1 MKGLAEVIGT
11 LEAAYGRPSLD
22 DHPRLPPLDELIL
35 TILSQ
40 NTHDRNRDRAWEAM
54 RARYPDWGA
63 VAAAPRRQLA
73 AAIRV
78 GGLAPTKSARIQE
91 VLRRVFI
98 ERGAYDLDFLR
109 DVPLEEA
116 EAYLRGFK
124 GVGLK
129 TIRCVLLFSCGRPVI
144 PVDTHIF
151 RVGKRLGLFPPK
163 ATPDR
168 AHALLQEMT
177 PPREMYPFHVNLITH
192 GRKICGARSPRCEAC
207 PLAPACAHFAARRK
221 KTAKTAS
228 PPRRRVER

>member
-1 MKGLAEVIGT
+1 MKGLGEVIGT
-11 LEAAYGRPSLD
+11 LEAAYGRPSLS
-22 DHPRLPPLDELIL
+22 DHPRLAPLDELIL

-40 NTHDRNRDRAWEAM
+40 NTNDRNRDRAWEAM
-54 RARYPDWGA
+54 RARFPDWSA
-63 VAAAPRRQLA
+63 VAASPRRQLA
-73 AAIRV
+73 ATIRV
-78 GGLAPTKSARIQE
+78 GGLAPTKSARIQD
-91 VLRRVFI
+91 VLRKIFA

-109 DVPLEEA
+109 DLPVAEA
-116 EAYLRGFK
+116 EEYLRGFK

-129 TIRCVLLFSCGRPVI
+129 TIRCVLLFSCGKPVI

-177 PPREMYPFHVNLITH
+177 PPSEMYPFHVNLITH

-207 PLAPACAHFAARRK
+207 PLTPGCAYFSALRK
-221 KTAKTAS
+221 KTAKPAAR
-228 PPRRRVER
+228 PRRRIQR